1 MNGNIRKAN
10 AQDYQQVER
19 LMQKFIFC
27 MQTGDLIFTSTA
39 LWYYPKNGFLNISK
53 MKKL

>member
-19 LMQKFIFC
+19 LMQQVHI
-27 MQTGDLIFTSTA
+27 LHA
-39 LWYYPKNGFLNISK
+39 N
-53 MKKL
+53 